1 MRKVISI
8 LLVLAYIPILFALFS
23 VPSKEDIEIAKEER
37 YEDGRVD
44 GYDDGYDDGFSDGLF
59 EGLLE
64 SDKKGYSEKAESLFL
79 DMLDEAKSYSEE
91 MSVDVR
97 FWEAMDIV
105 SVYLDGYDPDGYPLP
120 TRKEFEEA
128 VEVVF
133 DYAVYLEYN
142 AMEME

>member
-1 MRKVISI
+1 MKKVISI
-8 LLVLAYIPILFALFS
+8 LLALSYIPILFALFS

-44 GYDDGYDDGFSDGLF
+44 GYEEGYDDGFSDGIF
-59 EGLLE
+59 EGSLE
-64 SDKKGYSEKAESLFL
+64 SSRKSKTTKTEEFFL
-79 DMLDEAKSYSEE
+79 DMLVDAKSYSEL
-91 MSVDVR
+91 MSDDLS

-105 SVYLDGYDPDGYPLP
+105 SVYLDGYDEDGYPLP

-128 VEVVF
+128 VAVVF

-142 AMEME
+142 AMELE

>member
-44 GYDDGYDDGFSDGLF
+44 GYDDGYNDGFSDGLF

-64 SDKKGYSEKAESLFL
+64 SDKKGYSAKAESLFL